1 MALVERS
8 PAENQNVEVAH
19 ADEKL
24 TAFVQL
30 ESICGFYR
38 GFRRRRWSEF
48 LRFGHGNYRFETAQ
62 LL

>member
-1 MALVERS
+1 MIWIADAHRGN
-8 PAENQNVEVAH
+8 AKRFVAH

-24 TAFVQL
+24 TPFVQL

-48 LRFGHGNYRFETAQ
+48 PD
-62 LL
+62 LLTIISAL